1 MVIQFDSTCS
11 TRHSYQ
17 YTSYGKNLK
26 KQNYSEPQRMHV
38 TFQSNNKLIFFP
50 ESPIQNEEVEAELP
64 QHKLKYLSNLRDYG
78 GIR

>member
-1 MVIQFDSTCS
+1 
-11 TRHSYQ
+11 
-17 YTSYGKNLK
+17 
-26 KQNYSEPQRMHV
+26 MHV

-78 GIR
+78 GVR